1 MKIEARYG
9 TPLPELVLSG
19 DGLELRPFSLGDLP
33 LIEEASADPHIT
45 TITAV
50 PVVFSPSQGERFIKR
65 QIQQRLSGD
74 GWSLAIVEEATQR
87 TIGQVGLS
95 IASIGR
101 GRADLSY
108 WVVQSGRG
116 HAAAGRALRL
126 LSEWAVEHL
135 DVSRLSLF
143 IESANTASVRT
154 AEHAGYVQEGLLAN
168 WERVGGVAKD
178 MYLFALVAPTRTHG
192 TDSSTVPRPPS

>member
-9 TPLPELVLSG
+9 SPLPELALSG
-19 DGLELRPFSLGDLP
+19 DGLQLREFSSGDLP
-33 LIEEASADPHIT
+33 LIEEASADPLIT

-50 PVVFSPSQGERFIKR
+50 PIVFSPAHGERFIKR

-74 GWSLAIVEEATQR
+74 GWSLAIVDETTQR
-87 TIGQVGLS
+87 PIGQIGLS

-108 WVVQSGRG
+108 WVARSGRG
-116 HAAAGRALRL
+116 RSAASVALRL
-126 LSEWAVEHL
+126 LSEWALEQL
-135 DVSRLSLF
+135 DVARLSLF
-143 IESANTASVRT
+143 IESSNTASVRT
-154 AEHAGYVQEGLLAN
+154 AELAGYEQEGLLAN

-178 MYLFALVAPTRTHG
+178 MYLFARVAPTT
-192 TDSSTVPRPPS
+192 SA